1 VAEPKRLLVSLHDVS
16 PFHRDRIERAEQLLT
31 SLGIPTVTYLLVPD
45 FHGAAPAHASDAFVA
60 WCRTS
65 RGFNV
70 HWFLHG
76 YFHRARAATSD
87 RGRQAIAEALAARC
101 LTAGEGEF
109 LGLRG
114 ERLRDRLQAGVR
126 SFERCL
132 GTPPAGFVAPAW
144 LFSRDLIPML
154 AEMQFRFTESQL
166 RVFQL
171 QTGRARTSPVIT
183 WATRTP
189 IRRYGS
195 FAAARLQRLIWRTHP
210 VLRVA
215 LHPYDFDDRGIV
227 ASIARTIDLLRRTRV
242 ISAYSDALFDPRSPA
257 GPESV

>member
-1 VAEPKRLLVSLHDVS
+1 MAELKRLLVSLHDVS
-16 PFHRDRIERAEQLLT
+16 PFHGDRIERAERLLT
-31 SLGIPTVTYLLVPD
+31 ALGISTVTYLLVPD
-45 FHGAAPAHASDAFVA
+45 FHGAAAAHASGAFVA
-60 WCRTS
+60 WCRS
-65 RGFNV
+65 PRAFNV
-70 HWFLHG
+70 QWFLHG
-76 YFHRARAATSD
+76 YFHRAGAITPD
-87 RGRQAIAEALAARC
+87 RGRQAVAERLAARL

-126 SFERCL
+126 SFECCL
-132 GTPPAGFVAPAW
+132 GAPPVGFVAPAW
-144 LFSRDLIPML
+144 LFSRDLVPAL
-154 AEMQFRFTESQL
+154 AEMNFRFTESQL

-195 FAAARLQRLIWRTHP
+195 FAAARLQRLLWRTHP
-210 VLRVA
+210 VVRVA
-215 LHPYDFDDRGIV
+215 LHPYDFDDRRIV

-242 ISAYSDALFDPRSPA
+242 ISAYDDALFDPGSSAR
-257 GPESV
+257 PESA